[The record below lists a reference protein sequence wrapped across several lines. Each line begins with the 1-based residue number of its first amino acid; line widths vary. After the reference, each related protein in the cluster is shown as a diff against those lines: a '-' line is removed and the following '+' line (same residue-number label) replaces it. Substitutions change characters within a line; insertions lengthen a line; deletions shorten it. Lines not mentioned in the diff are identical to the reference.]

1 MRIAGILLLCLLLS
15 VPAAARDWKVVDT
28 RKDAGAADAKLV
40 LKIEKSGISLV
51 RESDDALLLAIA
63 PSDVLAI
70 WYDDYAIR
78 NYGREWFDE
87 MDDLCRNLCG
97 DELTL
102 PLTLMAVGGAGYLA
116 ARPFEQRQ
124 HYVNIQYRKN
134 GQFDIATLRTTWFD
148 HFWMMT
154 DLSGVVG
161 KRWLNI
167 PLERAKLY
175 WSWTDHRQSLLPDA
189 HVGKVR
195 FGAEQTDVLLWQ
207 DGKGRG
213 ILMFFST
220 PQSGTPA
227 LLAAG
232 AVTVEKSRRR
242 NAVPEYC
249 RTADDILHIER
260 VTVGNTLATLPAA
273 TNACASPPR

>member
-1 MRIAGILLLCLLLS
+1 MG
-15 VPAAARDWKVVDT
+15 
-28 RKDAGAADAKLV
+28 
-40 LKIEKSGISLV
+40 E
-51 RESDDALLLAIA
+51 
-63 PSDVLAI
+63 
-70 WYDDYAIR
+70 
-78 NYGREWFDE
+78 
-87 MDDLCRNLCG
+87 
-97 DELTL
+97 
-102 PLTLMAVGGAGYLA
+102 
-116 ARPFEQRQ
+116 
-124 HYVNIQYRKN
+124 H
-134 GQFDIATLRTTWFD
+134 
-148 HFWMMT
+148 
-154 DLSGVVG
+154 
-161 KRWLNI
+161 

-195 FGAEQTDVLLWQ
+195 FGAEPSNVLLWQ

-242 NAVPEYC
+242 NAAAEYC
-249 RTADDILHIER
+249 RTADQILHIER

-273 TNACASPPR
+273 TQACASPPR